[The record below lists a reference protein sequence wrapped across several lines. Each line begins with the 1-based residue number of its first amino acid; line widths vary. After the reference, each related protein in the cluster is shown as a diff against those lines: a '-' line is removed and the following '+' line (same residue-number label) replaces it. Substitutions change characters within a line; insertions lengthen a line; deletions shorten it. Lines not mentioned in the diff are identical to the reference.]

1 MLGAI
6 PAARARDLG
15 VTVVRPGMTDILT
28 ATVVEGPVTIALVGD
43 GDTDLD
49 LYVYDPLG
57 RLMGYDDDLTDR
69 CLVRF
74 QAYIPGRY
82 TIRVVNRSNYVANR
96 YAIAID

>member
-1 MLGAI
+1 
-6 PAARARDLG
+6 

-28 ATVVEGPVTIALVGD
+28 ATVSEGPVTIALVGD

-57 RLMGYDDDLTDR
+57 RLVGYDDDSTDR

-74 QAYIPGRY
+74 YASLPGRY
-82 TIRVVNRSNYVANR
+82 TVRVVNRSQFVANR